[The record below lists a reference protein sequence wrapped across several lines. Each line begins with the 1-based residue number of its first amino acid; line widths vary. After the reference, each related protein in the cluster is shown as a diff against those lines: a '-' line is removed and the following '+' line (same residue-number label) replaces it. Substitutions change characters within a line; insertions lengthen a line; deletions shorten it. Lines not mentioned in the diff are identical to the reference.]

1 MKTRRALE
9 ELSKKKRS
17 KLKQKSKSSLLSI
30 FCGEKHCVSL
40 AALHFRILKSIA
52 SMMLFILCAV
62 FCILLPQTQAF
73 AVPSATRRT
82 PDHKSRRTFGQC
94 GHQRQHDMALPMAD
108 GLTSCWAN
116 EQGSELIQR
125 FGSIFEPECE
135 KLHALENLVLSPSQE
150 LILDSALE
158 EIEKAKNSRLASK
171 RLPIRLPSRR
181 ATAGCFGRILAEV
194 NAGRLS
200 GNNAFVEIGQTK
212 VASSDDTNQQRVNLF
227 FLLRTLSTYGKGV
240 WSLEG
245 SLIETTGIQDF
256 GMLYGEAFQ

>member
-1 MKTRRALE
+1 MPLCILE
-9 ELSKKKRS
+9 
-17 KLKQKSKSSLLSI
+17 SI
-30 FCGEKHCVSL
+30 D
-40 AALHFRILKSIA
+40 
-52 SMMLFILCAV
+52 SMTPFVLCAV
-62 FCILLPQTQAF
+62 FCILLPQTNAF
-73 AVPSATRRT
+73 AAPSATRT
-82 PDHKSRRTFGQC
+82 KPHHKSKRTFSQC
-94 GHQRQHDMALPMAD
+94 DHRRQHDMALSMAD

-135 KLHALENLVLSPSQE
+135 KLYALENLALSPSQE
-150 LILDSALE
+150 LILDSALQ

-181 ATAGCFGRILAEV
+181 ATAGCFGRILSEV

-200 GNNAFVEIGQTK
+200 GNSDFVEIGQSK

-227 FLLRTLSTYGKGV
+227 LLLRTLSTYENGV

-245 SLIETTGIQDF
+245 SLIKTTGIQDF